1 MQCCLISSK
10 WRQRSQK
17 CLVERRRQAT
27 HVSHAIRIFQVTK
40 KLDKKALGRK
50 IAFAASSL
58 TRRDLYS
65 LTLLTFC
72 VDFSANQKRGSLIN
86 KRFVKVHG
94 MRVTFDKRQTLENHV
109 KTFNAFASSSGSDID
124 SISFP
129 NKFYFA
135 MSDSASVCHRQ
146 SRATMV

>member
-1 MQCCLISSK
+1 MASK
-10 WRQRSQK
+10 EPKLSGGEETTSNTRLPRNQNSPSN
-17 CLVERRRQAT
+17 E
-27 HVSHAIRIFQVTK
+27 
-40 KLDKKALGRK
+40 KLDKEVLVRK

-86 KRFVKVHG
+86 KRFAKVHG
-94 MRVTFDKRQTLENHV
+94 MGVTFDKRQTLENHV
-109 KTFNAFASSSGSDID
+109 KTFNASGSDID

-135 MSDSASVCHRQ
+135 MSDSASL
-146 SRATMV
+146 SPSI